1 MNCAYER
8 GSLTGM
14 FVCLVMGLLAV
25 SALVFDGGQ
34 VVRTYDELSTLAADT
49 ARIGGQQIV
58 GIRGGDAQIDERSAV
73 LTMNRYLSQFGES
86 ASYQVGKYKLTVTL
100 VRRVN
105 TNMLALLG
113 IGSRTVVASR
123 TVELVQG

>member
-1 MNCAYER
+1 MNCAHER

-14 FVCLVMGLLAV
+14 FVCLVMGLLAI

-73 LTMNRYLSQFGES
+73 LTMNRYLSQFGEI
-86 ASYQVGKYKLTVTL
+86 ARYRVGKYELTVTL

-105 TNMLALLG
+105 TNMLALVG

>member
-1 MNCAYER
+1 MNCAHER

-49 ARIGGQQIV
+49 ARIGGQQIA

-86 ASYQVGKYKLTVTL
+86 ARYRVGKYELTVTL

-105 TNMLALLG
+105 TNMLALVG

>member
-1 MNCAYER
+1 MNCAHER

-73 LTMNRYLSQFGES
+73 LAMNRYLSQFGEN
-86 ASYQVGKYKLTVTL
+86 ARYRVGKYELTVTL
-100 VRRVN
+100 MRRVN
-105 TNMLALLG
+105 TNMLALVG

>member
-1 MNCAYER
+1 MNCAHER

-86 ASYQVGKYKLTVTL
+86 ARYRVGKYELTVTL

>member
-1 MNCAYER
+1 MNCAHER

-34 VVRTYDELSTLAADT
+34 VVRTYDELSNLAADA

-58 GIRGGDAQIDERSAV
+58 GIRGGDVQIDERSAV

-86 ASYQVGKYKLTVTL
+86 AHYRVGKYELTVTL

>member
-1 MNCAYER
+1 
-8 GSLTGM
+8 M
-14 FVCLVMGLLAV
+14 FVCLVMGLLAI

-86 ASYQVGKYKLTVTL
+86 ARYRVGKYELTVTL

-105 TNMLALLG
+105 TNMLALVG

>member
-1 MNCAYER
+1 
-8 GSLTGM
+8 M
-14 FVCLVMGLLAV
+14 FVCLVMGLLAI

-73 LTMNRYLSQFGES
+73 LTMNRYLSQFGEI
-86 ASYQVGKYKLTVTL
+86 ARYRVGKYELTVTL

-105 TNMLALLG
+105 TNMLALVG

>member
-1 MNCAYER
+1 MNCARDR
-8 GSLTGM
+8 GSLSGM
-14 FVCLVMGLLAV
+14 IVCLAMGLLAV

-34 VVRTYDELSTLAADT
+34 VVRTYDELATLAADT

-58 GIRGGDAQIDERSAV
+58 GIRDGDAQIDERSAV

-86 ASYQVGKYKLTVTL
+86 ARYRVGKYELTVTL
-100 VRRVN
+100 TRRVG
-105 TNMLALLG
+105 TNLLALVG
-113 IGSRTVVASR
+113 ISSRTVVASR

>member
-1 MNCAYER
+1 MNCAHER

-14 FVCLVMGLLAV
+14 FVCLVMGLLAI

-86 ASYQVGKYKLTVTL
+86 ARYRVSKYELTVTI

-105 TNMLALLG
+105 TNMLALVG

>member
-1 MNCAYER
+1 MNCAHER

-14 FVCLVMGLLAV
+14 FVCLVMGLLAI

-86 ASYQVGKYKLTVTL
+86 ARYRVGKYELTVTL

-105 TNMLALLG
+105 TNMLALVG

>member
-1 MNCAYER
+1 MNCAHER

-14 FVCLVMGLLAV
+14 FVCLVMGLLAI

-34 VVRTYDELSTLAADT
+34 VVRTYDELSTHAADT

-86 ASYQVGKYKLTVTL
+86 ARYRVGKYELTVTL

-105 TNMLALLG
+105 TNMLALVG

>member
-34 VVRTYDELSTLAADT
+34 VVRTYDELSNLAADA

-58 GIRGGDAQIDERSAV
+58 GIRGGDVQIDEHSAV

-86 ASYQVGKYKLTVTL
+86 AHYRVGKYELTVTL

>member
-1 MNCAYER
+1 
-8 GSLTGM
+8 M

-34 VVRTYDELSTLAADT
+34 VVRTYDELSNLAADA

-58 GIRGGDAQIDERSAV
+58 GIRGGDVQIDERSAV

-86 ASYQVGKYKLTVTL
+86 AHYRVGKYELTVTL

>member
-1 MNCAYER
+1 MNCAHER

-86 ASYQVGKYKLTVTL
+86 ARYRVGKYELTVTL

-105 TNMLALLG
+105 TNMLALVG